1 MNLDAAPGP
10 PGAKDL
16 LDPDSS
22 LRRHFE
28 GLADNLLSLGEG
40 PMSVVVT
47 GPEPGVGCSSVCLGI
62 SGALARTGRRAA
74 VVDCNLRS
82 PALHRMLGEPN
93 FLGLTT
99 GLGSYRALEHYG
111 FEAVPG
117 VFAVPTGPVP
127 ADPDAPLRSGRFVE
141 AVRGLGEGRDLVLLD
156 SPAADRVLEFPALR
170 SGFDGVLL
178 VVHATRT
185 SKNTAR
191 EVTEDLLDAGVNLLG
206 VVLNGFANGTS

>member
-1 MNLDAAPGP
+1 LALGAAHDAEARE
-10 PGAKDL
+10 L
-16 LDPDSS
+16 LRPDSS
-22 LRRHFE
+22 VRRHFE
-28 GLADNLLSLGEG
+28 ELADNLLALGER

-62 SGALARTGRRAA
+62 SGALAGTGRRAA
-74 VVDCNLRS
+74 VVDCNLRN
-82 PALHRMLGEPN
+82 PGLHRLLGEPN

-99 GLGSYRALEHYG
+99 GMGGERALEHYG
-111 FEAVPG
+111 FEAAPG

-141 AVRGLGEGRDLVLLD
+141 AVRGLEEGRDLVLLD
-156 SPAADRVLEFPALR
+156 APAAESVLQSPAL
-170 SGFDGVLL
+170 SGGFDGVVL

-206 VVLNGFANGTS
+206 VVLNGFANGAS

>member
-1 MNLDAAPGP
+1 MALDAAHDA
-10 PGAKDL
+10 GAKDL
-16 LDPDSS
+16 LSPDSPV
-22 LRRHFE
+22 RRHYE
-28 GLADNLLSLGEG
+28 ALAGNLLSLGER

-47 GPEPGVGCSSVCLGI
+47 GPEPGAGCSSVCLGI
-62 SGALARTGRRAA
+62 SGALASTGRRAA
-74 VVDCNLRS
+74 IVDCNLRN

-99 GLGSYRALEHYG
+99 GLGGVRALEHYG
-111 FEAVPG
+111 FEAAPG

-156 SPAADRVLEFPALR
+156 APVADSVLESPAL
-170 SGFDGVLL
+170 SGGFDGVLL
-178 VVHATRT
+178 VIHAVRT
-185 SKNTAR
+185 SKNAAR

-206 VVLNGFANGTS
+206 VVLNGFTNGTS